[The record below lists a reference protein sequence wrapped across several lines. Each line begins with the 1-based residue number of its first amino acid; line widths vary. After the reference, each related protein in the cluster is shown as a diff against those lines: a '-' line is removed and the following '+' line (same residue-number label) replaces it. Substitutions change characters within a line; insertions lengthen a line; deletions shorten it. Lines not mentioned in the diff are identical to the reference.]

1 VCFQRVVYFG
11 AIFANFERNTKSL
24 LKKLSLRFRIFFA
37 MILLVLLASVLIFVT
52 TIYQFQEINSD
63 YHQNR
68 MERKEE
74 QIRQSID
81 LAIEK
86 TTYPVTT
93 ENLGH
98 IFKDEIYEI
107 AVVQNMNFNL
117 YNLEGQLIKSSRPKF
132 ENDSLSI
139 CLDSEILNSLEA
151 SVDKRY
157 VEERSAAGD
166 NYQASYTY
174 IADRQF
180 KPIGILN
187 LPYFED
193 NSFNDKEL
201 REFLIRLGGVYF
213 LMLLIAIAFAFFI
226 SKYITRSLE
235 TIADMMGRT
244 NLTKRNE
251 KIHIENPGEE
261 IEKLISSYNAMID
274 ELSESAAKLAKSE
287 REQAWRE
294 MAKQVAHEIK
304 NPLTPMRLSVQSFE
318 RKFDVNDPEIHNK
331 VKEYAT
337 TLIQQIDTMS
347 SIASAFSNFA
357 KMPAQQNETLNVVKI
372 VKLALDIFNEDYIHF
387 IAEQEEIVAKLD
399 RTQLIRVVTNL
410 VKNAIQA
417 VPEVKSPRILVS
429 VASEN
434 DMVKIS
440 VADNGIGIQPEFTDK
455 IFEPKFTT
463 KTSGM
468 GLGLGMVKNIV
479 ETYQGQINFTSQPGK
494 GTVFSVKFPK
504 ENHPFRITT

>member
-1 VCFQRVVYFG
+1 
-11 AIFANFERNTKSL
+11 
-24 LKKLSLRFRIFFA
+24 
-37 MILLVLLASVLIFVT
+37 MILLVLIASVLILGI
-52 TIYQFQEINSD
+52 TIYQFREINAD

-81 LAIEK
+81 LTIAK
-86 TTYPVTT
+86 TTYPVSE
-93 ENLGH
+93 ENLGL
-98 IFKDEIYEI
+98 IFMTDIYEI

-117 YNLEGQLIKSSRPKF
+117 YNLDGDLIKSSRPKF
-132 ENDSLSI
+132 ENDSISI
-139 CLDSEILNSLEA
+139 CIDPEILNKLEA

-157 VEERSAAGD
+157 VEENAAAGD
-166 NYQASYTY
+166 RYQSSYTY
-174 IADRQF
+174 ITDRKF

-201 REFLIRLGGVYF
+201 REFLMRLGGVYL
-213 LMLLIAIAFAFFI
+213 LMLIMAIALAFVI

-235 TIADMMGRT
+235 TISKMMEST
-244 NLTKRNE
+244 NLNRNNE
-251 KIHIENPGEE
+251 KIQIDSPGEE
-261 IEKLISSYNAMID
+261 IEKLISSYNRMID
-274 ELSESAAKLAKSE
+274 ELGQSAVQLARSE

-294 MAKQVAHEIK
+294 MA
-304 NPLTPMRLSVQSFE
+304 MRLTVQSFE
-318 RKFDVNDPEIHNK
+318 RKFDPEDPNIKEK
-331 VKEYAT
+331 LKEYSN

-357 KMPAQQNETLNVVKI
+357 EMPAQQNETLDVVKI

-387 IAEQEEIVAKLD
+387 SATEDKIIAKLD
-399 RTQLIRVVTNL
+399 RTQVIRVVTNL

-417 VPEVKSPRILVS
+417 VPEEPSPKIIVS
-429 VASEN
+429 VSSEG
-434 DMVKIS
+434 DDVKIS
-440 VADNGIGIQPEFTDK
+440 VADNGIGISEENREK

-463 KTSGM
+463 KNSGM

-479 ETYQGQINFTSQPGK
+479 ETYKGSIQFTSQPDK
-494 GTVFSVKFPK
+494 GTIFYVKFPK
-504 ENHPFRITT
+504 EKKT